1 MIRLQAQLQ
10 EKETDHSESIKSL
23 EAKHSTE
30 VQTLKELLAT
40 SESTNTELQTE
51 VILCSTC
58 SYCSCSCVYMY
69 SLFINIHVQGVGGF
83 WDFVL
88 EHVILCFNIYN
99 FNYYLFN
106 VHIQCYLDLLHILH
120 SIFIF

>member
-1 MIRLQAQLQ
+1 MIRLQGQLQ

-30 VQTLKELLAT
+30 VQSLKELLAT

-58 SYCSCSCVYMY
+58 SYCSCSGMYMY
-69 SLFINIHVQGVGGF
+69 SLFINNYTCTGGR
-83 WDFVL
+83 WVL
-88 EHVILCFNIYN
+88 GFCA
-99 FNYYLFN
+99 
-106 VHIQCYLDLLHILH
+106 
-120 SIFIF
+120 